1 MLRAKKRL
9 GQNFLVDER
18 VIDKIVRAVEPRSD
32 ETIVEIGPGL
42 GALTS
47 RLIADAGRVIALEFD
62 RELIQTLN
70 EKFSAAQNLHLLEG
84 DALHVDFCEAIAPAT
99 SARLVANLPYNI
111 ATAILQRLI
120 EQRNCLTELVLMLQ
134 LEVVDRMVAP
144 PSTSERG
151 FLSVLVE
158 AYAEVERLFDVPP
171 TAFRPAPKVWSTVIR
186 LHPRENALAGVKD
199 ERLLWQIVSA
209 GFAQRRKTIFNNL
222 RNAPANLRE
231 RIDGLGGAQ
240 ALLEIAKIELQRR
253 AETLTYEDWARLSN
267 LL

>member
-1 MLRAKKRL
+1 MHAKKRL

-18 VIDKIVRAVEPRSD
+18 VIDKIVSAVAPRPD
-32 ETIVEIGPGL
+32 ETIIEIGPGL

-70 EKFSAAQNLHLLEG
+70 DKFATAQNLQLLEG
-84 DALHVDFCEAIAPAT
+84 DALHLNFCDAIAPAA

-120 EQRNCLTELVLMLQ
+120 EQRNCLSEMVLMLQ
-134 LEVVDRMVAP
+134 REVVDRMVAP

-158 AYAEVERLFDVPP
+158 AYVEVVRLFDVPP
-171 TAFRPAPKVWSTVIR
+171 TAFRPAPKVWSTVAR
-186 LHPRENALAGVKD
+186 LRPREHALSDVKD

-209 GFAQRRKTIFNNL
+209 GFAQRRKTILNNL
-222 RNAPANLRE
+222 RNAPFDLRE
-231 RIDGLGGAQ
+231 GIEGFGSAQ
-240 ALLEIAKIELQRR
+240 ALLAAAQIEPQRR
-253 AETLTYEDWARLSN
+253 AETLTYDEWTRLSN